1 MKLCIFTNGKMQARL
16 LLRLYGCCVAINIIS
31 GEGQKSKVIKQNQN
45 IKSLIVELRLEF
57 ANRISYFCLASQ
69 IHASSH
75 TPTLHVG
82 VFFAY
87 STDIYNFCTSGKSY
101 KPNNF
106 GHSMSGSNDVLFAT
120 I

>member
-1 MKLCIFTNGKMQARL
+1 MI
-16 LLRLYGCCVAINIIS
+16 IIS

-87 STDIYNFCTSGKSY
+87 STDFITFVHQERAINPTTSDIQCRGQMTS
-101 KPNNF
+101 F
-106 GHSMSGSNDVLFAT
+106 SLQSEL
-120 I
+120 